1 MYNNEGSYILDY
13 LTAGESHGPMLT
25 GILTGIPANLPI
37 DITAVNHQ
45 LALRQNGYGRGGRMK
60 IEQDTVQITA
70 GMRAGQTT
78 GSPIALL
85 IQNRDYGHWQEIMGA
100 TARNPKDQRV
110 VTRPRPGHADLV
122 GGLKYDQQDLR
133 NILERA
139 SARSTAMIV
148 VLGSIAG
155 QLLAQLGIHAVGYV
169 TGLGGQTLADTEWP
183 TNMATLRAVVESNDM
198 RLPDTSQVAAFHGA
212 VDAAKAAHHTIGGQ
226 ITVQVAGL
234 IPGIGSMQNW
244 RERLDGRLAGAI
256 VSIPAIKAVSFGDG
270 PALGEM
276 AGNAAQD
283 DITWTPQGG
292 YTRASNHLGGFEGG
306 MTNGQPL
313 LIHATMKPIPTQPR
327 GLPTV
332 DIATHETAQAVNERA
347 DVTAVPAASLVAQAL
362 VQLTLAQEITA
373 QFSSATLADLR
384 SSYQQFAQRMQDRR
398 ND

>member
-1 MYNNEGSYILDY
+1 MQY

-25 GILTGIPANLPI
+25 GILTGMPANVALNI
-37 DITAVNHQ
+37 SAINQQ

-60 IEQDTVQITA
+60 IEQDTVTITA
-70 GMRAGQTT
+70 GMRAGRTT
-78 GSPIALL
+78 GSPLALL
-85 IQNRDYGHWQEIMGA
+85 IKNRDYAHWQKIMGA
-100 TARNPKDQRV
+100 TADNPDQLRV

-148 VLGSIAG
+148 ALGSIAG

-327 GLPTV
+327 DLPTV

-347 DVTAVPAASLVAQAL
+347 DVTAVPAASLVAQAM

>member
-1 MYNNEGSYILDY
+1 MQY

-25 GILTGIPANLPI
+25 GILTGMPANVALNI
-37 DITAVNHQ
+37 SAINQQ

-60 IEQDTVQITA
+60 IEQDTVTITA
-70 GMRAGQTT
+70 GMRAGRTT
-78 GSPIALL
+78 GSPLALL
-85 IQNRDYGHWQEIMGA
+85 IKNRDYAHWQKIMGA
-100 TARNPKDQRV
+100 TADNPDQLRI

-148 VLGSIAG
+148 ALGSIAG

-347 DVTAVPAASLVAQAL
+347 DVTAVPAASLVAQAM

-384 SSYQQFAQRMQDRR
+384 SNYQQFAQRMQDRR

>member
-1 MYNNEGSYILDY
+1 MQY

-25 GILTGIPANLPI
+25 GILTGMPANVALNI
-37 DITAVNHQ
+37 SAINQQ

-100 TARNPKDQRV
+100 TARNPKGQRV

-148 VLGSIAG
+148 ALGSIAG

-332 DIATHETAQAVNERA
+332 DIATHETVQAVNERA
-347 DVTAVPAASLVAQAL
+347 DVTAVPAASLVAQAM